1 MKARDIV
8 VMGASAGGVEALM
21 TIVRDLPRDLP
32 AAVLVVLHVPAHG
45 TSVLPQLL
53 TRAGN
58 LVAKHPIDDEPLRRG
73 QIYVAPPDHHI
84 VLRDSVVHV
93 VLGPRENGHRP
104 AIDPLFR
111 SAARTYAERVI
122 GVVLSGASDD
132 ATAGLLAIRARG
144 GLTIVQDPDDAAY
157 PSMPR
162 SALQY
167 VQADHVA
174 KAQDIGPL
182 IVRLVNERIGQQTK
196 ATPVAHADDP
206 DPAIDRPSLLATPE
220 AYAGTQPSGFACP
233 QCHGALWEIKEG
245 DLTRYR
251 CRVGHA
257 YLPESLSEAVEDR
270 LEEALWIALRSLR
283 ESSSLANRLAERA
296 ALQQLPL
303 SAEKYRERS
312 RDAEARA
319 ELIESVLRRGQ
330 LVDAG
335 VPEKT
340 EPPLQLTEDPKAND

>member
-1 MKARDIV
+1 MKGPDIV
-8 VMGASAGGVEALM
+8 VIGASAGGVEALM
-21 TIVRDLPRDLP
+21 TIVRDFPADLS
-32 AAVLVVLHVPAHG
+32 AAVLIVLHVPAHG

-53 TRAGN
+53 SRAGN
-58 LVAKHPIDDEPLRRG
+58 LVAKHPVDAESVRHGR
-73 QIYVAPPDHHI
+73 IYVAPPDHHMI
-84 VLRDSVVHV
+84 LRDGVVEV

-111 SAARTYAERVI
+111 SAARVYGERVI

-157 PSMPR
+157 PSMPK

-167 VQADHVA
+167 VRPDHIA
-174 KAQDIGPL
+174 KAHEIGAL
-182 IVRLVNERIGQQTK
+182 IARLVSERSASR
-196 ATPVAHADDP
+196 ATAVPLAHADDP

-220 AYAGTQPSGFACP
+220 AYADTQPSSFACP
-233 QCHGALWEIKEG
+233 ECHGVLWEVKEG
-245 DLTRYR
+245 ELTRYR

-257 YLPESLSEAVEDR
+257 YLPESLSDAVEDR

-283 ESSSLANRLAERA
+283 ESSSLATRLAERA
-296 ALQQLPL
+296 AVQHLPL

-312 RDAEARA
+312 REAAERA
-319 ELIESVLRRGQ
+319 TLIESVLRRGQ
-330 LVDAG
+330 LLDEVTPATT
-335 VPEKT
+335 KT
-340 EPPLQLTEDPKAND
+340 K